1 MGEPTGQ
8 YFKFMSDIIDSGT
21 WARLSSGARTL
32 YPVLLKFS
40 DQNFKKVWPS
50 TSTLMKLTGFK
61 NKRSIIDAKR
71 DLVEAGLIHIIPGK
85 GHKNTVYS
93 FTFCYE
99 REVHQYAPQRYQST
113 SLSGAEN
120 PPSADNRVLPQGIVS
135 AAPNNI
141 NITIQNNQNQKEN
154 SDIKASYNDLE
165 KRYPKDVWEIACQR
179 ASRLNL
185 GTDLSIIEAF
195 CKDLMSEFIKNTQN
209 YAEISWKSFLS
220 WAESNLTEKSQAL
233 LSRLTL
239 AFFANEVVLSGI
251 DSEFLETVIRKYY
264 DEKYSKIRLKI
275 VKEADV
281 ARSRLF

>member
-1 MGEPTGQ
+1 MGEPIGQ

-85 GHKNTVYS
+85 GHKNSVYS

-99 REVHQYAPQRYQST
+99 REVQFNAPQRST
-113 SLSGAEN
+113 IPALPGGAEHTERGHYG
-120 PPSADNRVLPQGIVS
+120 SPQGTVT

-141 NITIQNNQNQKEN
+141 NITIQNTQNQKEN
-154 SDIKASYNDLE
+154 NRSIMSPETLNSKYSKELLAAAYRKAEGLGLSNDLSVIDAFC
-165 KRYPKDVWEIACQR
+165 R
-179 ASRLNL
+179 
-185 GTDLSIIEAF
+185 DLS
-195 CKDLMSEFIKNTQN
+195 SEMVKNNHN
-209 YAEISWKSFLS
+209 YARESWRFFLA
-220 WAESNLTEKSQAL
+220 WASSNLTEKSKNQ
-233 LSRLTL
+233 L
-239 AFFANEVVLSGI
+239 ACLDVAFMDDEVILSGL
-251 DSEFLETVIRKYY
+251 DSEFIETIIRKYY
-264 DEKYSKIRLKI
+264 DEKYSNILLKI
-275 VKEADV
+275 IKTDSSSK
-281 ARSRLF
+281 SRLY